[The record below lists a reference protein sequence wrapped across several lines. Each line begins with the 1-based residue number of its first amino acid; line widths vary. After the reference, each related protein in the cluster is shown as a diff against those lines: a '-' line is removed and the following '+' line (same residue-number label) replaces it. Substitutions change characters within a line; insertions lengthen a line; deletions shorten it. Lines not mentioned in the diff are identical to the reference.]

1 MPNLTKYT
9 QDLITKLGKA
19 HKHEQAEALDK
30 TQFVHVSEITSLPAF
45 VYEKLRNIVDYKDEF
60 LLRKNAIKRYLKR
73 KILLPQFKQTAQEAG
88 QGLVRELILTRYLP
102 NDKIPESVLVPLGQI
117 IGKYRKLV
125 DEVSKRG
132 CAMPRYREQIL
143 GMAAVECDT
152 ILVSPDER
160 QAFTSYGY
168 HILKPAFDLSALP
181 GSADEK
187 TIQLVLL
194 IQKVL
199 ERA

>member
-1 MPNLTKYT
+1 MIKFPKVCLCHSGKLLVSIVNWLTKC
-9 QDLITKLGKA
+9 Q
-19 HKHEQAEALDK
+19 
-30 TQFVHVSEITSLPAF
+30 
-45 VYEKLRNIVDYKDEF
+45 
-60 LLRKNAIKRYLKR
+60 
-73 KILLPQFKQTAQEAG
+73 
-88 QGLVRELILTRYLP
+88 
-102 NDKIPESVLVPLGQI
+102 
-117 IGKYRKLV
+117 
-125 DEVSKRG
+125 KRG

-187 TIQLVLL
+187 KLFN
-194 IQKVL
+194 
-199 ERA
+199 